1 MALRAL
7 GRSRVM
13 TATPLGKTRP
23 FTKSSAVPAM
33 ATRNRTI
40 EAIGE
45 EGIRAWG
52 KGLEDGAG
60 NGERW
65 SPADGSG
72 SEWLALAPTWKAA
85 DGGNYT

>member
-1 MALRAL
+1 
-7 GRSRVM
+7 M

-33 ATRNRTI
+33 AARNRRV

-52 KGLEDGAG
+52 KGLQDGEG
-60 NGERW
+60 DGERW
-65 SPADGSG
+65 SPADESG
-72 SEWLALAPTWKAA
+72 TEWLALAPFWESGRRGKLPVIPHT
-85 DGGNYT
+85 